1 MKSRNG
7 EEQFAISSKFQ
18 NDGWIFLHRKVA
30 GKRLPDSESF
40 PQELPSAEASYESC
54 SMETPMPSALGCH
67 HLWVSPTNGAVRQ
80 VGFDIDQHQ
89 LMVHVGSHRL
99 PRVRETVGPSANRL
113 SASWFAMQL
122 HFHMGPF
129 LLKNLEGAP
138 ESNAW

>member
-1 MKSRNG
+1 MKSRND
-7 EEQFAISSKFQ
+7 EEQFAIRSKFQ
-18 NDGWIFLHRKVA
+18 NDGWIFLHRQVA
-30 GKRLPDSESF
+30 GKRLPDSESL
-40 PQELPSAEASYESC
+40 QELPSAEASYESC

-80 VGFDIDQHQ
+80 VGFDIDQ
-89 LMVHVGSHRL
+89 LMEYVGSHRL